1 MGEHAKISLEEMPST
16 IPITEGMTQRER
28 EDVEAH
34 NLAVARIFNRKQE
47 LKEKRVISEGLFA
60 WGIEREQA

>member
-1 MGEHAKISLEEMPST
+1 MGEHAKIGLDEIPPV

-28 EDVEAH
+28 EDAEAH
-34 NLAVARIFNRKQE
+34 NLAVSRIVNRKQE